1 MPELP
6 EVQTVVDSL
15 QPLVGHRI
23 AHVQLRRADILDPP
37 MIDLPTLLIGR
48 TIASINRRAKRIVF
62 ALDDANRFYIHLGM
76 SGQLTIEPPATPLR
90 PHTHL
95 VIEITH
101 EGAAKHPFVPPCP
114 EGRLAAREVTPA
126 SPATGASVPSFS
138 LRFRDPRRFGGIWWL
153 GVDHPPDAR
162 LGPEPLTLRPAQL
175 AKLFS
180 RTRRPIKSALLDQTL
195 IAGLGNIYV
204 DEALFRAQLHP
215 LTPANRLSL
224 EQVARLNR
232 AIKHTLRR
240 AIRHGGSTLRDY
252 IQVNGASGRFQ
263 NLHQVYGRESHP
275 CPRCRTPIVRI
286 VVAARSTHFCPRCQ
300 KY

>member
-15 QPLVGHRI
+15 QSLVGHRI
-23 AHVQLRRADILDPP
+23 AHVQLNRADILIPP
-37 MIDLPTLLIGR
+37 TMDLPTILTGR
-48 TIASINRRAKRIVF
+48 TIESITRRAKRIVF
-62 ALDDANRFYIHLGM
+62 TLDNANCFYIHLGM
-76 SGQLTIEPPATPLR
+76 SGQLTIEEPDAPLR

-95 VIEITH
+95 VIEIRHEGIEARRH
-101 EGAAKHPFVPPCP
+101 EGATIRPSVPPCL
-114 EGRLAAREVTPA
+114 R
-126 SPATGASVPSFS
+126 ASVPSVS

-153 GVDHPPDAR
+153 GIDHPPDAR

-175 AKLFS
+175 AARLA
-180 RTRRPIKSALLDQTL
+180 RTRRAIKSALLDQAL

-204 DEALFRAQLHP
+204 DEALFHAQIHP
-215 LTPANRLSL
+215 LTPADTVSSA
-224 EQVARLNR
+224 QVARLNR

-252 IQVNGASGRFQ
+252 IQVNGASGQ
-263 NLHQVYGRESHP
+263 YQTLHNVYGRESHP